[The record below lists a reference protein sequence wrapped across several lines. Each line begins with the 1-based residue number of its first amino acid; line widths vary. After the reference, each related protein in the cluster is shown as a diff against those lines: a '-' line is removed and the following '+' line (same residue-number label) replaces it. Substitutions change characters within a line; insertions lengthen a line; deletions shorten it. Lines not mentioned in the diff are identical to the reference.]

1 MEEEYTGPK
10 TRQAGAARPSAAA
23 TVAPRTRES
32 LLVSAVAM
40 PLLVSGG
47 MPMQLQLLSQH
58 RSQRQQGGG
67 ASWAFALHL
76 LQLRHRTYKEMLAH
90 EPSA

>member
-67 ASWAFALHL
+67 HLGLLHC
-76 LQLRHRTYKEMLAH
+76 TYYNCVTAPTRKC
-90 EPSA
+90 